1 MYTRFTRK
9 NKNSYT
15 IVKGSRNYGKFQD
28 MDDATLARDIL
39 IQNDWDLDSIGQIYE
54 DNGQYLVLGIIDEKI
69 HLLARCKRRPSQK
82 EIDRLT
88 KRKARNPNNS
98 RYGLNITRVFDT
110 FIVKKRIAGEDCI
123 FGYYD
128 RLEDAEFVRNH
139 LMDNSWNVNS
149 FSQIQY
155 DDDKGN
161 YKVTE
166 IIGDRTY
173 VLGSFESEDDIDLD
187 CVYRKFLNRI
197 AKHKLGLD
205 RHDYLD
211 ELTDEIPN
219 LEERF
224 DIKAQDE
231 VWDLKSTSDP
241 LNDII
246 FRLTPFQKS
255 VYDVIDNSTIEE
267 IEKALIRFR
276 SGNFKVKIQK
286 SLDELERQGLVT
298 KNQNHYMK
306 KE

>member
-1 MYTRFTRK
+1 MTKYIRK

-15 IVKGSRNYGKFQD
+15 IVRGSRNYGKFQD

-69 HLLARCKRRPSQK
+69 HVLARCKRRPSQK
-82 EIDRLT
+82 EMDRLT

-110 FIVKKRIAGEDCI
+110 FVVKKRIAGEDCI

-139 LMDNSWNVNS
+139 LMDNMWDVRS

-155 DDDKGN
+155 DDDKDN

-166 IIGDRTY
+166 IIDDKAY

-187 CVYRKFLNRI
+187 RVHSQFLNRI
-197 AKHKLGLD
+197 VKHKLGLD
-205 RHDYLD
+205 RHEYLG
-211 ELTDEIPN
+211 ELTNQIPN

-224 DIKAQDE
+224 KIKAQDD
-231 VWDLKSTSDP
+231 VWNLKSTQDP

-246 FRLTPFQKS
+246 FSLTPFQKS
-255 VYDVIDNSTIEE
+255 VYDVIDDSTVEE
-267 IEKALIRFR
+267 IEKSLIRFR
-276 SGNFKVKIQK
+276 SGNFKMKIQK
-286 SLDELERQGLVT
+286 NLDELERWGLVT
-298 KNQNHYMK
+298 KNQNHYIK
-306 KE
+306 KSN